1 MLDDIHRAFSSPLLP
16 CDERMLTL
24 IAAEHVRSVTARFL
38 DDRRDEITPALAAM
52 LAALPD
58 LDGPLELYFDPVF
71 GMLGH
76 AIAGRRE
83 MPAPSYAA
91 EAALALHAAGV
102 EGEWDFTLERPARLR
117 FARRFVL
124 PRAERG
130 WAVARGNRVTIDFY
144 GHAPITFRREHG
156 DWTLIAGDGVDEL
169 PRVGEIVFLSHG
181 ALDGRDHGVI
191 PAPLALATEPLLA
204 AWRGALTLIRSVSP
218 PYATWTERVIRYII
232 PLVAPEG
239 AMLNGSQGHRPAEVH
254 MSTPSDPLRLA
265 EMLIHEASHQHFFL
279 ATRLGAVDDGSD
291 ERLYYS
297 PLVREGRPIER
308 ILLAWHAV
316 ANILLFYTAYE
327 AAGLPR
333 SDFFHRNREQL
344 LGELAQLDEPLR
356 QTRSLTAVGM
366 GMYAPMAECMTRQE
380 QLR

>member
-24 IAAEHVRSVTARFL
+24 IAAEHARSVTARFL
-38 DDRRDEITPALAAM
+38 DDRRAEIGEALAGC

-58 LDGPLELYFDPVF
+58 VDGPLSLYFDPVF

-83 MPAPSYAA
+83 IAAPSYAA
-91 EAALALHAAGV
+91 EACLALHAAGV
-102 EGEWDFTLERPARLR
+102 EGEWDFRLEGPARLR
-117 FARRFVL
+117 FAGRFVL
-124 PRAERG
+124 PRAEEGRI
-130 WAVARGNRVTIDFY
+130 VARGGRVTVDLH
-144 GHAPITFRREHG
+144 GQAPVTFRRERN
-156 DWTLIAGDGVDEL
+156 DWTLISGNGVGEL
-169 PRVGEIVFLSHG
+169 PRVRKIVFLSED
-181 ALDGRDHGVI
+181 ALDGRDYGVI
-191 PAPLALATEPLLA
+191 PAPVALPDEPLLA
-204 AWRGALTLIRSVSP
+204 AWRGALTLIRSASP
-218 PYATWTERVIRYII
+218 RYAAWTERVIRYVI

-291 ERLYYS
+291 KALHYS

-308 ILLAWHAV
+308 ILLAYHAV
-316 ANILLFYTAYE
+316 ANILLFYRAYE

-344 LGELAQLDEPLR
+344 LGELAQLDEPLQR
-356 QTRSLTAVGM
+356 TGSLTAVGL
-366 GMYAPMAECMTRQE
+366 GMYAPLAEAMAARE